1 MLNLNNSAMDLT
13 KRALKYIFEGLAV
26 AFVAL
31 LAPKKPLSAEEVL
44 LLGLVAAMTFA
55 VLDTFIPTIAA
66 SARSGAGFGIGANLV
81 GFPKM

>member
-31 LAPKKPLSAEEVL
+31 LAPKKALSAEEVL